1 MAKIK
6 AIKLTDLTK
15 DNVKK
20 LISSFD
26 IDLRSKLDEEKRI
39 LITELRRKNK
49 RRLENNETD
58 PDTINPKV
66 KDKLILTKRQNW
78 FTIAAKMSKK
88 NLLPF
93 LKSLC
98 KRNNYR
104 TIRYDGFNK
113 N

>member
-49 RRLENNETD
+49 RRLENSETD

-66 KDKLILTKRQNW
+66 KDKLIKEFGHQDLR
-78 FTIAAKMSKK
+78 I
-88 NLLPF
+88 LLKQVWHFKYLRF
-93 LKSLC
+93 L
-98 KRNNYR
+98 RMMTR
-104 TIRYDGFNK
+104 
-113 N
+113 

>member
-15 DNVKK
+15 ENVKK

-66 KDKLILTKRQNW
+66 KDKLIKEFGHQDLR
-78 FTIAAKMSKK
+78 I
-88 NLLPF
+88 LL
-93 LKSLC
+93 KQV
-98 KRNNYR
+98 
-104 TIRYDGFNK
+104 
-113 N
+113 

>member
-66 KDKLILTKRQNW
+66 KDKLIKEFGHQDLR
-78 FTIAAKMSKK
+78 I
-88 NLLPF
+88 LL
-93 LKSLC
+93 KQV
-98 KRNNYR
+98 
-104 TIRYDGFNK
+104 
-113 N
+113 

>member
-15 DNVKK
+15 ENVKK

-58 PDTINPKV
+58 PDTINLKV
-66 KDKLILTKRQNW
+66 KDKLIKEFGHQDLR
-78 FTIAAKMSKK
+78 I
-88 NLLPF
+88 LL
-93 LKSLC
+93 KQV
-98 KRNNYR
+98 
-104 TIRYDGFNK
+104 
-113 N
+113 

>member
-15 DNVKK
+15 ENVKK

-49 RRLENNETD
+49 KRLENNETD

-66 KDKLILTKRQNW
+66 KDKLIKEFGHQDLR
-78 FTIAAKMSKK
+78 I
-88 NLLPF
+88 LLKQVWHFKYLRF
-93 LKSLC
+93 L
-98 KRNNYR
+98 RMMTR
-104 TIRYDGFNK
+104 
-113 N
+113 

>member
-15 DNVKK
+15 ENVKK

-49 RRLENNETD
+49 KRLENNETD

-66 KDKLILTKRQNW
+66 KDKLIKEFGHQDLR
-78 FTIAAKMSKK
+78 I
-88 NLLPF
+88 LL
-93 LKSLC
+93 KQV
-98 KRNNYR
+98 
-104 TIRYDGFNK
+104 
-113 N
+113 